1 MSQGAPESG
10 LTRSPRRGSQRE
22 RRRSCAGKDPSASA
36 YSYESGRFLQMP
48 ALLDKRLIVVTGK
61 GGVGRTTISAALGL
75 AAARAGK
82 RTMIAEV
89 AQQERLSRV
98 FRREGLGYSE
108 ARLGPTL
115 YGMSVNPERAL
126 KEYLG
131 QQVGSTLGG
140 LLTGN
145 RIFEYF
151 AAAAPG
157 VRELATIG
165 KVWELAQPERRTPG
179 NRYELVILDAPASGN
194 GLGMLRS
201 PRTFGDI
208 ARVGPIRRRAD
219 LIHSFLAD
227 ERRTGVVSVALPQE
241 MPVNETL
248 EFRAKLNS
256 EMGMGTD
263 TVVVNSLLPD
273 RFTGEEAERI
283 EAVNGGHG
291 APEVAAALRV
301 ALSEHRRARGQRV
314 QLRRLKKEVPD
325 AVTLPYLFEPEL
337 GLPEF
342 ERLSAELERKL
353 AA

>member
-1 MSQGAPESG
+1 
-10 LTRSPRRGSQRE
+10 
-22 RRRSCAGKDPSASA
+22 
-36 YSYESGRFLQMP
+36 MP
-48 ALLDKRLIVVTGK
+48 ALLDKSLIVVTGK
-61 GGVGRTTISAALGL
+61 GGVGKTTVAAALGL

-89 AQQERLSRV
+89 AQQERLSRA

-108 ARLGPTL
+108 ARLAPNL
-115 YGMSVNPERAL
+115 FGMSVNPERAL

-131 QQVGSTLGG
+131 QQVGGTLGNV
-140 LLTGN
+140 LFNN
-145 RIFEYF
+145 RVFEYF

-165 KVWELAQPERRTPG
+165 KVWELAQPERRTAG
-179 NRYELVILDAPASGN
+179 NRYDLVIMDAPASGH
-194 GLGMLRS
+194 GIGMLRS
-201 PRTFGDI
+201 PRTFADI

-219 LIHSFLAD
+219 TIHEFLGDA
-227 ERRTGVVSVALPQE
+227 RRTGVVAVALPQE

-248 EFRAKLNS
+248 EFREKLKR
-256 EMGMGTD
+256 EMGMGTHA
-263 TVVVNSLLPD
+263 VVVNSLLPE
-273 RFTGEEAERI
+273 RFSSDEAERI
-283 EAVNGGHG
+283 EAVNGDHG
-291 APEVAAALRV
+291 VPEVASALRA
-301 ALSEHRRARGQRV
+301 ALSEHRRARGQRA

-325 AVTLPYLFEPEL
+325 AITLPYLFEPEL